1 VAIVRKKSGNF
12 LEDFRLG
19 QVFRHKGGRTLT
31 EGLTAHFTDFSFS
44 ANPLHKNLH
53 LARLYGYPGMPV
65 PPGLVM
71 AVAFSQTVEDISEN
85 ARANLEYVDMRF
97 GANIY
102 VGDTIETQS
111 TVLGVRASRSRPE
124 LGVVHVQSVA
134 RKQTGDVVLAYERKV
149 QVFKQDP
156 DARLDEG
163 QIESTAVDLELELPP
178 YDASIDYAS
187 KAHLSSA
194 DTYLE
199 DFGEGDVIEHSRGRT
214 LTEEHIFLTGM
225 LDNTAQVHCNQTLID
240 RDPERYLGGQLVIYG
255 GLPFALC
262 LGLSSPDVADNSLG
276 DVCYATGRHTAPL
289 FAGETV
295 FASTEIAAVNDHPT
309 RADLGL
315 LEVILRGYKF
325 EEPGP
330 QEKQVEIFY
339 LERELVVKRRSH
351 YA

>member
-1 VAIVRKKSGNF
+1 MATIRKKSGNF
-12 LEDFRLG
+12 LEDFQLG

-31 EGLTAHFTDFSFS
+31 EGLAAHFTDFSFS

-53 LARLYGYPGMPV
+53 LAQQYGYPSMPI

-97 GANIY
+97 GANVY

-111 TVLGVRASRSRPE
+111 TVLGVRASKSRPE

-134 RKQTGDVVLAYERKV
+134 HKQTGDVVLAYERKV
-149 QVFKQDP
+149 QVFKQDR
-156 DARLDEG
+156 DAQLDEG
-163 QIESTAVDLELELPP
+163 QAEPAAVAVELELPA

-187 KAHLSSA
+187 RAHLSSG

-199 DFGEGDVIEHSRGRT
+199 DFRAGDVIEHARGRT
-214 LTEEHIFLTGM
+214 LTDEHIFVTGM
-225 LDNTAQVHCNQTLID
+225 LDNTAQVHCNQTMIE

-262 LGLSSPDVADNSLG
+262 LGLSSPDVSDNSLG

-295 FASTEIAAVNDHPT
+295 FAATEIRAVNDHPT

-315 LEVILRGYKF
+315 LDVILRGYKF
-325 EEPGP
+325 KEPGP
-330 QEKQVEIFY
+330 QEEKIEIFY
-339 LERELVVKRRSH
+339 LERELTVKRRSH